1 MLNLSKMVG
10 KVPGMLSKVIK
21 KVMMA
26 AKKHPWILLLLLVV
40 MMAMGKR
47 PSDLLSDAS
56 SLFQGTTSLAADA
69 AHMGVDAAKD
79 LTDVAADAAVGLAD
93 EVEGVAGSL
102 VHSASRKKQIQHMDG
117 QYHRDMMKKQIQHMS
132 GEHQPGIMKRGS
144 RKNIVSDV
152 FGIGKHVGRTLVGGG
167 GRKALSMP
175 SGGGLY
181 GSSADVMSAC
191 GGFGTDRYQC
201 STMNLPVSH
210 SVRPH
215 PLVSSKEIDTH
226 YDGRTGLGP
235 VMSSA
240 FYDNKR
246 FSACH

>member
-1 MLNLSKMVG
+1 MCIRDSIGGIARQIGVIGNATGIANNATGRLLNVHQIGNRKAMPPSPIDSRH
-10 KVPGMLSKVIK
+10 PG
-21 KVMMA
+21 
-26 AKKHPWILLLLLVV
+26 
-40 MMAMGKR
+40 
-47 PSDLLSDAS
+47 PS
-56 SLFQGTTSLAADA
+56 
-69 AHMGVDAAKD
+69 
-79 LTDVAADAAVGLAD
+79 
-93 EVEGVAGSL
+93 
-102 VHSASRKKQIQHMDG
+102 
-117 QYHRDMMKKQIQHMS
+117 
-132 GEHQPGIMKRGS
+132 
-144 RKNIVSDV
+144 
-152 FGIGKHVGRTLVGGG
+152 
-167 GRKALSMP
+167 RKALSMP

-235 VMSSA
+235 IMSSA

>member
-1 MLNLSKMVG
+1 MVHS
-10 KVPGMLSKVIK
+10 V
-21 KVMMA
+21 
-26 AKKHPWILLLLLVV
+26 
-40 MMAMGKR
+40 
-47 PSDLLSDAS
+47 
-56 SLFQGTTSLAADA
+56 SLRLGARKNVFD
-69 AHMGVDAAKD
+69 D
-79 LTDVAADAAVGLAD
+79 LT
-93 EVEGVAGSL
+93 
-102 VHSASRKKQIQHMDG
+102 H
-117 QYHRDMMKKQIQHMS
+117 
-132 GEHQPGIMKRGS
+132 
-144 RKNIVSDV
+144 
-152 FGIGKHVGRTLVGGG
+152 TLVGERLGARKRIMDCKGRLCKTKDVSRIGARKAMPPSTIDIRHPGG
-167 GRKALSMP
+167 TRKALSMP

-235 VMSSA
+235 IMSSA

>member
-21 KVMMA
+21 KVVMA
-26 AKKHPWILLLLLVV
+26 AKKHPWVLILLLVV

-93 EVEGVAGSL
+93 EVEGVADSL
-102 VHSASRKKQIQHMDG
+102 VHSASR
-117 QYHRDMMKKQIQHMS
+117 MK
-132 GEHQPGIMKRGS
+132 GA
-144 RKNIVSDV
+144 RKNNYLIDTFKGGAHDAQNLAGGVTGGLSGNDA
-152 FGIGKHVGRTLVGGG
+152 GAYLHQIGGV
-167 GRKALSMP
+167 RKALSMP

-235 VMSSA
+235 IMSSA

>member
-10 KVPGMLSKVIK
+10 NVPGMLSKVIK
-21 KVMMA
+21 KVVTA
-26 AKKHPWILLLLLVV
+26 AKKHPWIPILLLVV

-69 AHMGVDAAKD
+69 AHMGVDAVKD

-102 VHSASRKKQIQHMDG
+102 AQSASRKAYNENGPRHPINHHTGPHPVLKT
-117 QYHRDMMKKQIQHMS
+117 S
-132 GEHQPGIMKRGS
+132 
-144 RKNIVSDV
+144 
-152 FGIGKHVGRTLVGGG
+152 
-167 GRKALSMP
+167 RKALSLP

-181 GSSADVMSAC
+181 GSAADVMSAC
-191 GGFGTDRYQC
+191 GGFGSDRYQC

-210 SVRPH
+210 SVRVH
-215 PLVSSKEIDTH
+215 PLVATKEIDSH
-226 YDGRTGLGP
+226 YDGRTGVGP
-235 VMSSA
+235 IMSSA
-240 FYDNKR
+240 FFDNKQ

>member
-93 EVEGVAGSL
+93 EVEDVAGSL
-102 VHSASRKKQIQHMDG
+102 VHSASRKKQIQSMG
-117 QYHRDMMKKQIQHMS
+117 
-132 GEHQPGIMKRGS
+132 GEYQPGIMKIMKRGN
-144 RKNIVSDV
+144 RKNIV
-152 FGIGKHVGRTLVGGG
+152 G